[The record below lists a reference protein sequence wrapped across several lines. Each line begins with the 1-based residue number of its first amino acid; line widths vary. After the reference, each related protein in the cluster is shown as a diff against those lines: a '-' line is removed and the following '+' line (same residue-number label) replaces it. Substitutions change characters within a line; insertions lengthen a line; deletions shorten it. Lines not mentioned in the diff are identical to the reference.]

1 MFRFL
6 YSLTKRSQHLKQNE
20 LHACIEKQK
29 NLKISLIAHTSEN
42 EVLSSLIISN
52 TSLLIEERACAK
64 VQKRNFISSASCGI
78 FIDLF
83 FETEE
88 Q

>member
-6 YSLTKRSQHLKQNE
+6 YSLTKRIQHLKQNE

-42 EVLSSLIISN
+42 EVLSSLIISS